1 MLQNFLINYVVNKCL
16 LNILPKHNLF
26 CIIEQQFYV
35 FYVFYIELFTYIRN
49 QNERIATLESARAAP
64 PTPSSLLDFNTP
76 RGQKKSNTDF
86 TSPESDLTPLGNES
100 FSSGNSEMT
109 PQMDKLTLGHGR
121 GRPRKKLNYSI
132 DMDDFPTDGTE
143 EEKDRYLKKKSTEL
157 WRFRT
162 LTGAKAAEHR
172 AKENECVKKY
182 YQHKK
187 AEKEGSKPSATGSI
201 EHGENDEE
209 SDGSVTERK
218 KELSRE
224 R

>member
-1 MLQNFLINYVVNKCL
+1 M
-16 LNILPKHNLF
+16 PKLNLF
-26 CIIEQQFYV
+26 CIIEQKSYV
-35 FYVFYIELFTYIRN
+35 FYVLYIEFFTYIRK
-49 QNERIATLESARAAP
+49 QNERIATLETARAAP
-64 PTPSSLLDFNTP
+64 PTPLSLSDFNTP
-76 RGQKKSNTDF
+76 QGQKTSNKDF

-109 PQMDKLTLGHGR
+109 PQMDKLSLGRGR

-162 LTGAKAAEHR
+162 LTGSKAAEHR
-172 AKENECVKKY
+172 AKENERVKRY
-182 YQHKK
+182 YHRKK
-187 AEKEGSKPSATGSI
+187 AEKEGSQPSATGSI
-201 EHGENDEE
+201 EHGERDEE
-209 SDGSVTERK
+209 SEDSVTERK
-218 KELSRE
+218 KELSRK